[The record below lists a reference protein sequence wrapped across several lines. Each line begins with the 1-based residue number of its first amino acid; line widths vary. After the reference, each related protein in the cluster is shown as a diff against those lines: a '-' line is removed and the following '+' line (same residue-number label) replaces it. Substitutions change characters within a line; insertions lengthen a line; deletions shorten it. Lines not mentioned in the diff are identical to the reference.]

1 MKATGYMIL
10 GSMTFSAVVLIATLS
25 QVVRLERAAAD
36 SLAFAGTV
44 PTRAV
49 ETTMP
54 TGYVVRLHNGRIGV
68 FRAGE
73 ALPFRYLDAELS
85 LLPELDRQLLE
96 EGIQAKSEEELRGL
110 LEELSE

>member
-54 TGYVVRLHNGRIGV
+54 TGYVVRLHNGRIV

-96 EGIQAKSEEELRGL
+96 EGIPARDDAELQSL
-110 LEELSE
+110 LEDLRE

>member
-1 MKATGYMIL
+1 M
-10 GSMTFSAVVLIATLS
+10 
-25 QVVRLERAAAD
+25 VRLERAAAD

-96 EGIQAKSEEELRGL
+96 EGIPARDDAELQSL
-110 LEELSE
+110 LEDLRE